1 MIKGS
6 YKAQIEEMLEGLRR
20 LMEQA
25 AEDSEVGDEA
35 LKELGRQQVERL
47 REMKRRYPDRPAEA
61 ERVAQTL
68 TEVFNSMQAGILALK
83 GQAIETVKE
92 ISK

>member
-25 AEDSEVGDEA
+25 AEEA
-35 LKELGRQQVERL
+35 KQRL
-47 REMKRRYPDRPAEA
+47 FK
-61 ERVAQTL
+61 
-68 TEVFNSMQAGILALK
+68 
-83 GQAIETVKE
+83 
-92 ISK
+92 